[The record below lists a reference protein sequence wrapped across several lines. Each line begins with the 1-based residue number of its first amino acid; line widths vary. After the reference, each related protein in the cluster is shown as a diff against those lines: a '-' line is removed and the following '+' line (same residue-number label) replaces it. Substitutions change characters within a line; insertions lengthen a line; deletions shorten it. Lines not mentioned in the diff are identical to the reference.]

1 MDYVVVVGTG
11 SAGMR
16 HLKALGAM
24 AGITPV
30 AVPKRTQRLSE
41 LAALG
46 YAVARSLEQAAEM
59 GARHCVV
66 ASDTGKHATDSL
78 AALQCGMDI
87 LVEKPLATEAAA
99 ALPILTKAAEEG
111 RQVFVAS
118 PLRFSKS
125 ITGFRHV
132 VALAGRLHSVR
143 IECHSYLP
151 EWRPSRSYRDS
162 YSSRSDEGG
171 VLRDLA
177 HEIDYAVWLFGWPQA
192 VHAYVKNLGRLRI
205 QSDELAEL
213 TWETADGAIVSIG
226 IDYLTRPPRR
236 KMHARGE
243 AGSVVWDALTGT
255 VILSVADN
263 PQQTSCSPDSAEDL
277 FSAQDKAFVSSSSSS
292 DSRLARGIDGA
303 KVLAICDA
311 ARRSTQSRREE
322 VVEYPLNA

>member
-1 MDYVVVVGTG
+1 MDYVAVVGTG

-16 HLKALGAM
+16 HLKVLGAM
-24 AGITPV
+24 AGITPI
-30 AVPKRTQRLSE
+30 AVPKRMQRLSE

-46 YAVARSLEQAAEM
+46 YAVARSIEQAAEM
-59 GARHCVV
+59 DARHCVV
-66 ASDTGKHATDSL
+66 ASDTGKHASDSI
-78 AALQCGMDI
+78 AALHCGMDI
-87 LVEKPLATEAAA
+87 LVEKPLATEAEAA
-99 ALPILTKAAEEG
+99 IPVLEKAAEEG

-132 VALAGRLHSVR
+132 VPLAGRLHSIR

-151 EWRPSRSYRDS
+151 EWRPSRPYRDS
-162 YSSRSDEGG
+162 YSARSDEGG
-171 VLRDLA
+171 VLRDLV
-177 HEIDYAVWLFGWPQA
+177 HEIDYAVWLFGWPEV

-236 KMHARGE
+236 EMHACGE
-243 AGSVVWDALTGT
+243 AGTVSWDALTGT

-263 PQQTSCSPDSAEDL
+263 PRQTSCAPDSADEL
-277 FSAQDKAFVSSSSSS
+277 FSAQDTAFVYSSSKS
-292 DSRLARGIDGA
+292 DPRLATGIDGA

-322 VVEYPLNA
+322 VVEYPLNG

>member
-1 MDYVVVVGTG
+1 MDHVAVVGTG

-16 HLKALGAM
+16 HLKALSTM
-24 AGITPV
+24 PGITPV
-30 AVPKRTQRLSE
+30 AVPRRTQRLSE
-41 LAALG
+41 LATLG

-59 GARHCVV
+59 GARHCIV
-66 ASDTGKHATDSL
+66 ASDTGKHATDSM
-78 AALQCGMDI
+78 AALHCGMDI

-99 ALPILTKAAEEG
+99 AIPILTKAAEEG
-111 RQVFVAS
+111 RQVFVAC

-151 EWRPSRSYRDS
+151 EWRPSRPYRDS
-162 YSSRSDEGG
+162 YSARSDEGG

-177 HEIDYAVWLFGWPQA
+177 HEIDYAVWLFGWPET

-205 QSDELAEL
+205 QSDEVAEL

-226 IDYLTRPPRR
+226 LDYLTRPR
-236 KMHARGE
+236 KREMHARGE
-243 AGSVVWDALTGT
+243 AGTVVWDALSGT
-255 VILSVADN
+255 VILNVADN
-263 PQQTSCSPDSAEDL
+263 PQQTSCVPDSADEL
-277 FSAQDKAFVSSSSSS
+277 FSAQNKAFVSSSTKS
-292 DSRLARGIDGA
+292 DPRLARGTDGI

-322 VVEYPLNA
+322 VVEYL